1 MDTSNVVDHFTE
13 RAERYDG
20 SSHWCTDPAL
30 MACVLGHLQPKSEHQ
45 VLDVACGT
53 GLVSRHF
60 RGKVARVV
68 GCDITPA
75 MYAQARDRLD
85 EFHQGSGEALP
96 FEDSVFDLV
105 TCRQGTQFMDD
116 AAALAE
122 MNRVLKPGG
131 RVCIINLC
139 AYGEADKDEYFEIL
153 RLRNP
158 ARKTSIW
165 NPI

>member
-1 MDTSNVVDHFTE
+1 
-13 RAERYDG
+13 
-20 SSHWCTDPAL
+20 
-30 MACVLGHLQPKSEHQ
+30 MACVLGHLQPQNEHQ

-85 EFHQGSGEALP
+85 EFHQGAGEALP
-96 FEDSVFDLV
+96 FEANRFDLV

-116 AAALAE
+116 SAALP
-122 MNRVLKPGG
+122 K
-131 RVCIINLC
+131 CI
-139 AYGEADKDEYFEIL
+139 AF
-153 RLRNP
+153 
-158 ARKTSIW
+158 
-165 NPI
+165 